1 MAIKILNDLLP
12 IAEQTEVGV
21 VKPDN
26 VSITITETGELQSSV
41 VDLPDDVV
49 TAENYDNP
57 KLWKGTLE
65 EYNAIET
72 KDPLVTYIITD
83 DNVETLKTT
92 DYNALS
98 NKPSINDVTLEGNKT
113 LEELNI
119 QPADTSLTTSQITN
133 CITKIPQD
141 IKLELVDGTL
151 TLKAGSK
158 AYKGDGTVVNITSDS
173 SYPGPYT
180 TNAQY
185 LIFLSVN
192 KSISPANVIGC
203 SSGLDANKGSISTTS
218 GLFYATDSKIT
229 YYTSNNGATW
239 TPGASL
245 PLAIISTDSSGKAS
259 SIDQIFNGF
268 GYIGKTRFIL
278 PGVEFLIP
286 NGRNTNGS
294 LNNLKYTTEHVG
306 FINRS
311 DNFTGKIIIA
321 AGLSGNIGEWTYEYY
336 TESDIKPTAAAS
348 VWRWFDTKNNLLL
361 ETKDTGVTWTQITA
375 GIFGYETLKNSVVT
389 SFNLKNV
396 FNAIDRN
403 DTEWASTASKP
414 SSRYIDLTLGASGST
429 YIAPANGWFSLWQKD
444 STISAGKITIR
455 NTKTRFGVGTE
466 NSITGFTNLIL
477 PVHKN
482 EQISVY
488 YFNITATDFQFR
500 FIYDEG
506 VK

>member
-141 IKLELVDGTL
+141 IKLELMDGTL

-158 AYKGDGTVVNITSDS
+158 AYDGAGNAINISSDINVEYGDATKNLFYCVGKSGD
-173 SYPGPYT
+173 
-180 TNAQY
+180 Y
-185 LIFLSVN
+185 LIATTIMN
-192 KSISPANVIGC
+192 C
-203 SSGLDANKGSISTTS
+203 SSGATAPVVPSPARLLWYDTTNKKVYT
-218 GLFYATDSKIT
+218 YAPNSSEKQEV
-229 YYTSNNGATW
+229 
-239 TPGASL
+239 SL
-245 PLAIISTDSSGKAS
+245 PIFIADSLGNNKFELK
-259 SIDQIFNGF
+259 QVFNGF
-268 GYIGKTRFIL
+268 GYIGSTLFAL
-278 PGVEFLIP
+278 PGVEGLIP
-286 NGRNTNGS
+286 NGRNQDSS
-294 LNNLKYTTEHVG
+294 LNNIALTINQLLLYTLPEQTGNVIGGAVRLNESI
-306 FINRS
+306 IN
-311 DNFTGKIIIA
+311 
-321 AGLSGNIGEWTYEYY
+321 
-336 TESDIKPTAAAS
+336 PTAAIYDEKTNFVYLNGS
-348 VWRWFDTKNNLLL
+348 II
-361 ETKDTGVTWTQITA
+361 QQMIC
-375 GIFGYETLKNSVVT
+375 GYVAYSSGRFIN
-389 SFNLKNV
+389 FNPKLN
-396 FNAIDRN
+396 FQAIDRN
-403 DTEWASTASKP
+403 DTEWASTAGKP
-414 SSRYIDLTLGASGST
+414 GSRYIDLTLGASDST
-429 YIAPANGWFSLWQKD
+429 YSAPANGWVWLRKHVTEIGQYVEL
-444 STISAGKITIR
+444 AGNVADICYSGR
-455 NTKTRFGVGTE
+455 NNTVAE
-466 NSITGFTNLIL
+466 VYI
-477 PVHKN
+477 PVKKN
-482 EQISVY
+482 EMFRSSY
-488 YFNITATDFQFR
+488 TAAGETVFFR

>member
-141 IKLELVDGTL
+141 IKLELTDGTL
-151 TLKAGSK
+151 ILKAGSK
-158 AYKGDGTVVNITSDS
+158 VYVPNGFEDNGMTPKFDEVTTSSDHIHNYGTAHTKGLLLLNLTGSTINGIEVFPHSFLFSGTSQPSGNLYIWYNTNNNIIKNYTNEVATNATISFPIAEFTGNGSQITS
-173 SYPGPYT
+173 
-180 TNAQY
+180 
-185 LIFLSVN
+185 IKV
-192 KSISPANVIGC
+192 
-203 SSGLDANKGSISTTS
+203 
-218 GLFYATDSKIT
+218 
-229 YYTSNNGATW
+229 
-239 TPGASL
+239 
-245 PLAIISTDSSGKAS
+245 
-259 SIDQIFNGF
+259 FNGF
-268 GYIGKTRFIL
+268 GYIGSTIFAL
-278 PGVEFLIP
+278 PGVEGLIP
-286 NGRNTNGS
+286 KGRNADGS
-294 LNNLKYTTEHVG
+294 LNNTKFTTTNVSIKTFTETADVIFTVYTP
-306 FINRS
+306 
-311 DNFTGKIIIA
+311 TGI
-321 AGLSGNIGEWTYEYY
+321 
-336 TESDIKPTAAAS
+336 PTATA
-348 VWRWFDTKNNLLL
+348 VRNYYYNEDENYNYFDGNKSSLHFIYARGSFEN
-361 ETKDTGVTWTQITA
+361 GRI
-375 GIFGYETLKNSVVT
+375 T
-389 SFNLKNV
+389 SFNPNTTFQMV
-396 FNAIDRN
+396 NRN
-403 DTEWASTASKP
+403 DTEWASTQGKP
-414 SSRYIDLTLGASGST
+414 SNRYIDLTLGASGST
-429 YIAPANGWFSLWQKD
+429 YTAPANGWITVVIGS
-444 STISAGKITIR
+444 STQTNIHVNVDGPNLLSVNEGSEAISRGNFVPVKKGDLVSIYYAGTPDI
-455 NTKTRFGVGTE
+455 
-466 NSITGFTNLIL
+466 
-477 PVHKN
+477 
-482 EQISVY
+482 
-488 YFNITATDFQFR
+488 FR

>member
-26 VSITITETGELQSSV
+26 VSITITPEGELQSSV
-41 VDLPDDVV
+41 VDLPEEVV

-72 KDPLVTYIITD
+72 KNPLVTYIITD

-158 AYKGDGTVVNITSDS
+158 VYIPNGPGIFDEVVVESDLSLKQNFNDNDMFIIVYSAPNGVKNLGAAYKGSTYETRPTAVGDYKLHYITSE
-173 SYPGPYT
+173 
-180 TNAQY
+180 
-185 LIFLSVN
+185 N
-192 KSISPANVIGC
+192 KLFWDEPNNEAIGN
-203 SSGLDANKGSISTTS
+203 SFPI
-218 GLFYATDSKIT
+218 
-229 YYTSNNGATW
+229 
-239 TPGASL
+239 
-245 PLAIISTDSSGKAS
+245 AIVDRSADVGFT
-259 SIDQIFNGF
+259 SIDQVFNGF
-268 GYIGKTRFIL
+268 GYIGSTIFAL
-278 PGVEFLIP
+278 PGIEGLIP
-286 NGRNTNGS
+286 NG
-294 LNNLKYTTEHVG
+294 
-306 FINRS
+306 F
-311 DNFTGKIIIA
+311 
-321 AGLSGNIGEWTYEYY
+321 NI
-336 TESDIKPTAAAS
+336 
-348 VWRWFDTKNNLLL
+348 DTKKLENIKVTTNKVNIFEVTDNTKKYILMGGNWFLPSAYFKYNNIQNYNYDSEDHITLGVCCG
-361 ETKDTGVTWTQITA
+361 TYISDSTGRI
-375 GIFGYETLKNSVVT
+375 T
-389 SFNLKNV
+389 SFSPKTT

-403 DTEWASTASKP
+403 DTEWASTANKP
-414 SSRYIDLTLGASGST
+414 SNRYIDLTLGASGST
-429 YIAPANGWFSLWQKD
+429 YTAPANGWVTIVMGSSTQVNIHVNVDGPNLSSLNEGSEAKSRGNFVPVKKGDLFS
-444 STISAGKITIR
+444 IYYAGTSDI
-455 NTKTRFGVGTE
+455 
-466 NSITGFTNLIL
+466 
-477 PVHKN
+477 
-482 EQISVY
+482 
-488 YFNITATDFQFR
+488 FR

-506 VK
+506 VR

>member
-41 VDLPDDVV
+41 VDLPEDVV

-72 KDPLVTYIITD
+72 KNPLVTYIITD

-141 IKLELVDGTL
+141 IKLELSTDGTL

-158 AYKGDGTVVNITSDS
+158 VYVPNGKNADDSNRFDEVNFSQDIIIILSTGLGTTTLILFSTLDGTAIGYRSPENCESGTTDPEEGSGINYYNTQTNILTAYNALS
-173 SYPGPYT
+173 SS
-180 TNAQY
+180 AQMSFP
-185 LIFLSVN
+185 IA
-192 KSISPANVIGC
+192 KISIVE
-203 SSGLDANKGSISTTS
+203 D
-218 GLFYATDSKIT
+218 KIT
-229 YYTSNNGATW
+229 
-239 TPGASL
+239 
-245 PLAIISTDSSGKAS
+245 
-259 SIDQIFNGF
+259 SIDQVFNGF
-268 GYIGKTRFIL
+268 GYIGSTIFAL
-278 PGVEFLIP
+278 PGIEGLIP
-286 NGRNTNGS
+286 NG
-294 LNNLKYTTEHVG
+294 
-306 FINRS
+306 F
-311 DNFTGKIIIA
+311 
-321 AGLSGNIGEWTYEYY
+321 NI
-336 TESDIKPTAAAS
+336 
-348 VWRWFDTKNNLLL
+348 DTKKLENIKVTTDKVNIFKVTDNTKKYILMGRGWFLPSAYFKYNNIQNYNYDSEDHITLGVCCG
-361 ETKDTGVTWTQITA
+361 TYISDSTGRI
-375 GIFGYETLKNSVVT
+375 T
-389 SFNLKNV
+389 SFNPKTT

-414 SSRYIDLTLGASGST
+414 SNRYIDLTLGASGST
-429 YIAPANGWFSLWQKD
+429 YTAPANGWFS
-444 STISAGKITIR
+444 I
-455 NTKTRFGVGTE
+455 
-466 NSITGFTNLIL
+466 NLIL
-477 PVHKN
+477 TGRIKMFSNTQYTCNGVIGNGNNAESSGCSIPVVKN
-482 EQISVY
+482 DIVY
-488 YFNITATDFQFR
+488 IVYNDIGNIDWFR

>member
-119 QPADTSLTTSQITN
+119 QSADTSLTTSQITN

-141 IKLELVDGTL
+141 IKLELTDGTL

-158 AYKGDGTVVNITSDS
+158 VYVPNGPGIFDIITVQSDINTGIAFSGSYNDVYIVLQSNGTFGLIGRYSTQASSGETDSISNIVHIWYDTTNNKIKRIEADS
-173 SYPGPYT
+173 SYNDVCYSFPLGVFS
-180 TNAQY
+180 N
-185 LIFLSVN
+185 S
-192 KSISPANVIGC
+192 
-203 SSGLDANKGSISTTS
+203 ANKFT
-218 GLFYATDSKIT
+218 
-229 YYTSNNGATW
+229 
-239 TPGASL
+239 
-245 PLAIISTDSSGKAS
+245 
-259 SIDQIFNGF
+259 SIDQVFNGF
-268 GYIGKTRFIL
+268 GYIGSTIFAL
-278 PGVEFLIP
+278 PGVEYLVANDKNID
-286 NGRNTNGS
+286 GS
-294 LNNLKYTTEHVG
+294 LNNDKVVLSDVRINTVKNSITKYFTLNYAGSIVG
-306 FINRS
+306 TKADAI
-311 DNFTGKIIIA
+311 
-321 AGLSGNIGEWTYEYY
+321 
-336 TESDIKPTAAAS
+336 ESTIKPSNTNTILWYNPNTNIISEILPDGTVLTPYREWAYGTFTADS
-348 VWRWFDTKNNLLL
+348 
-361 ETKDTGVTWTQITA
+361 TGRI
-375 GIFGYETLKNSVVT
+375 T
-389 SFNLKNV
+389 SFNPKTS
-396 FNAIDRN
+396 FHAIDRN

-429 YIAPANGWFSLWQKD
+429 YTAPANGWFAINKANTAAGQSVTLYNESSHFRTLCANPAVGSGL
-444 STISAGKITIR
+444 STFIPVKKGDIIAVFYDAG
-455 NTKTRFGVGTE
+455 GD
-466 NSITGFTNLIL
+466 L
-477 PVHKN
+477 
-482 EQISVY
+482 QW
-488 YFNITATDFQFR
+488 FR

>member
-41 VDLPDDVV
+41 VDLPEEVV

-72 KDPLVTYIITD
+72 KNPLVTYIITD

-113 LEELNI
+113 LEDLNI
-119 QPADTSLTTSQITN
+119 QAADTSLTTSQITN

-141 IKLELVDGTL
+141 IKLELADGTL

-158 AYKGDGTVVNITSDS
+158 VYKGDGTAVNIMSDVSSTNGGTSTGFKLLFTSGTGFGAYLLEQCISSDTNPGAGYQIWFNTSDKII
-173 SYPGPYT
+173 YKDDNKAGNFEA
-180 TNAQY
+180 TN
-185 LIFLSVN
+185 
-192 KSISPANVIGC
+192 
-203 SSGLDANKGSISTTS
+203 
-218 GLFYATDSKIT
+218 
-229 YYTSNNGATW
+229 W
-239 TPGASL
+239 SL
-245 PLAIISTDSSGKAS
+245 PIAIITTESSAIT
-259 SIDQIFNGF
+259 SINQVFNGF
-268 GYIGKTRFIL
+268 GYIDKTRFIL

-286 NGRNTNGS
+286 KGRNTNGS
-294 LNNLKYTTEHVG
+294 LNNLKYITEHVG

-336 TESDIKPTAAAS
+336 TESDIKPTPAAS

-361 ETKDTGVTWTQITA
+361 ETRDTGATWTQITA
-375 GIFGYETLKNSVVT
+375 GVFGYETLENSVVT
-389 SFNLKNV
+389 SFTPKMV
-396 FNAIDRN
+396 FQAIDRN

-414 SSRYIDLTLGASGST
+414 SDRYIDLTLGASGST
-429 YIAPANGWFSLWQKD
+429 YTAPANGWFSLWQKD
-444 STISAGKITIR
+444 STASAGKITIR

-466 NSITGFTNLIL
+466 NSITGYTNLIL

-482 EQISVY
+482 EQIAIY
-488 YFNITATDFQFR
+488 YTNITATDFQFR

-506 VK
+506 VR

>member
-41 VDLPDDVV
+41 VDLPEEVV

-72 KDPLVTYIITD
+72 KNPLVTYIITD

-98 NKPSINDVTLEGNKT
+98 NKPSIDDVTLEGNKT

-141 IKLELVDGTL
+141 IKLELNDGVL
-151 TLKAGSK
+151 TVKAGSK
-158 AYKGDGTVVNITSDS
+158 VYVPNGFEDDGTTPKFDAVVIESDKTYTATS
-173 SYPGPYT
+173 
-180 TNAQY
+180 N
-185 LIFLSVN
+185 
-192 KSISPANVIGC
+192 
-203 SSGLDANKGSISTTS
+203 STMA
-218 GLFYATDSKIT
+218 LFYTPTLSTLNGALVSILGSGISIPTTGDSIYYKTDT
-229 YYTSNNGATW
+229 NTLAYYKAGALQHYRSFPLALFTISNNTI
-239 TPGASL
+239 T
-245 PLAIISTDSSGKAS
+245 
-259 SIDQIFNGF
+259 SIDQVFNGF
-268 GYIGKTRFIL
+268 GYIGSTVFAL
-278 PGVEFLIP
+278 PDVEGLIP
-286 NGRNTNGS
+286 NG
-294 LNNLKYTTEHVG
+294 
-306 FINRS
+306 F
-311 DNFTGKIIIA
+311 
-321 AGLSGNIGEWTYEYY
+321 NI
-336 TESDIKPTAAAS
+336 
-348 VWRWFDTKNNLLL
+348 DTKKLENIKVTTNKVNIFKVTDNTKKYILMGRNWFLPSAYFKYNNIQNYNYDSEDHITLGVCCG
-361 ETKDTGVTWTQITA
+361 TYISDSTGRI
-375 GIFGYETLKNSVVT
+375 T
-389 SFNLKNV
+389 SFSPKTA

-414 SSRYIDLTLGASGST
+414 STRYIDLTLGASGST
-429 YIAPANGWFSLWQKD
+429 YTAPANGWVTIVMGSSTQVNIHVNVDGPNLSSLNEGSEAKSRGNFVPVKKGDLFS
-444 STISAGKITIR
+444 IYYAGTSDI
-455 NTKTRFGVGTE
+455 
-466 NSITGFTNLIL
+466 
-477 PVHKN
+477 
-482 EQISVY
+482 
-488 YFNITATDFQFR
+488 FR

>member
-41 VDLPDDVV
+41 VDLPEDVV

-72 KDPLVTYIITD
+72 KNPLVTYIITD

-113 LEELNI
+113 LEDLNI
-119 QPADTSLTTSQITN
+119 QAADTSLTTSQITN

-158 AYKGDGTVVNITSDS
+158 VYDGAGNTINITSDINVE
-173 SYPGPYT
+173 YGDITENLVYCVGKT
-180 TNAQY
+180 GNY
-185 LIFLSVN
+185 LIATTIMN
-192 KSISPANVIGC
+192 C
-203 SSGLDANKGSISTTS
+203 SSGATAPVVPSPTRLIWYDTTNKKVYT
-218 GLFYATDSKIT
+218 YNPDSSEKQEV
-229 YYTSNNGATW
+229 
-239 TPGASL
+239 SL
-245 PLAIISTDSSGKAS
+245 PIFIANSLGDNKFELK
-259 SIDQIFNGF
+259 QVFNGF
-268 GYIGKTRFIL
+268 GYIGDTLFTL
-278 PGVEFLIP
+278 PGVEGLIP
-286 NGRNTNGS
+286 NGRLPDGKS
-294 LNNLKYTTEHVG
+294 NN
-306 FINRS
+306 I
-311 DNFTGKIIIA
+311 
-321 AGLSGNIGEWTYEYY
+321 
-336 TESDIKPTAAAS
+336 
-348 VWRWFDTKNNLLL
+348 
-361 ETKDTGVTWTQITA
+361 
-375 GIFGYETLKNSVVT
+375 KNSVNNILTYTVAGSGILYLSGSGSGEYGGFAGPTEQWYDFDKNMVWFNNAFAPWTEVGRVIFENGRIT
-389 SFNLKNV
+389 SLTPKNV
-396 FNAIDRN
+396 FQAVDRN

-414 SSRYIDLTLGASGST
+414 SNRYINLTLGASGST
-429 YIAPANGWFSLWQKD
+429 YAAPANGWFSLWQKD
-444 STISAGKITIR
+444 STTSAGKITIR
-455 NTKTRFGVGTE
+455 NKETLFGVGTE
-466 NSITGFTNLIL
+466 NSTTGFTNLIL
-477 PVHKN
+477 PTHKN
-482 EQISVY
+482 EQIAIY
-488 YFNITATDFQFR
+488 YTNITATDFQFR

>member
-41 VDLPDDVV
+41 VDLPEEVV

-72 KDPLVTYIITD
+72 KNPLVTYIITD

-158 AYKGDGTVVNITSDS
+158 VYVPNGFEDDGTTPKFDAVVIESDKTYTATSNSTMALFYTPTLSTLNGALVSILGSGISIPTTSDS
-173 SYPGPYT
+173 IYYKID
-180 TNAQY
+180 TNTLAYYKAGALQHY
-185 LIFLSVN
+185 RSFPL
-192 KSISPANVIGC
+192 A
-203 SSGLDANKGSISTTS
+203 
-218 GLFYATDSKIT
+218 LFTI
-229 YYTSNNGATW
+229 SNNTI
-239 TPGASL
+239 T
-245 PLAIISTDSSGKAS
+245 
-259 SIDQIFNGF
+259 SIDQVFNGF
-268 GYIGKTRFIL
+268 GYIGNTLFIL
-278 PGVEFLIP
+278 PGIEGLIP
-286 NGRNTNGS
+286 KGRNADGS
-294 LNNLKYTTEHVG
+294 LNNTK
-306 FINRS
+306 FI
-311 DNFTGKIIIA
+311 TMHTAIKVI
-321 AGLSGNIGEWTYEYY
+321 SGNSDCVFAVY
-336 TESDIKPTAAAS
+336 TPQAIPTATAFHNYS
-348 VWRWFDTKNNLLL
+348 YSENENYNYFN
-361 ETKDTGVTWTQITA
+361 GVKTSQFM
-375 GIFGYETLKNSVVT
+375 IFAYGKLATNRIT
-389 SFNLKNV
+389 SFSPKTT

-403 DTEWASTASKP
+403 NTEWASTASKP
-414 SSRYIDLTLGASGST
+414 SNRYIDLTLGASGST
-429 YIAPANGWFSLWQKD
+429 YTAPANGWVQLVKTPTGENQYLVANSLDISNTGVDTNNIAFKWSNANGLND
-444 STISAGKITIR
+444 SIFFPVRKGQQFTIGYTFGGTTISFK
-455 NTKTRFGVGTE
+455 
-466 NSITGFTNLIL
+466 
-477 PVHKN
+477 
-482 EQISVY
+482 
-488 YFNITATDFQFR
+488 

-506 VK
+506 VR